1 MEERLLRQQTDE
13 QLVMGQSVEKLHQ
26 TDRFNNDQLKVDIQN
41 DGSCFSQVQAAAK
54 ESGSLNIPSK
64 KPVVKLKKKSVCF

>member
-26 TDRFNNDQLKVDIQN
+26 TDRFNND
-41 DGSCFSQVQAAAK
+41 
-54 ESGSLNIPSK
+54 
-64 KPVVKLKKKSVCF
+64 